1 MDQLLLNIHPSAE
14 KTLQNFVVGNNQEC
28 IEALNKFVRSNNNQ
42 FIYLWG
48 DKGSGKSHLS
58 EALSS
63 QDITIIEDIDTFNEK
78 QQIETFYL
86 FNQHKTTQKKM
97 LLTGS
102 NAPTHMGLREDL
114 SSRLSWGLVYQL
126 KGLTDAEKMLALE
139 HHAKEKGM
147 SLNLN
152 VLVYCMK
159 HLKRDLPSLITTLD
173 ALDEWSLKTKKPIT
187 IPLLKQLID

>member
-86 FNQHKTTQKKM
+86 FNQHKTTQKKCYLLDQM
-97 LLTGS
+97 L
-102 NAPTHMGLREDL
+102 
-114 SSRLSWGLVYQL
+114 
-126 KGLTDAEKMLALE
+126 
-139 HHAKEKGM
+139 
-147 SLNLN
+147 
-152 VLVYCMK
+152 
-159 HLKRDLPSLITTLD
+159 
-173 ALDEWSLKTKKPIT
+173 
-187 IPLLKQLID
+187 QLIWV